1 MHPSSVV
8 GGGGVYIHI
17 FDHFLWKKPC
27 ASLNYT
33 FILPHFERSNQLH
46 IRCTEIPLD
55 KARQIQDG
63 RYKNHMIKEI
73 DAIAVSSSKI
83 GCNRRI

>member
-1 MHPSSVV
+1 M
-8 GGGGVYIHI
+8 I
-17 FDHFLWKKPC
+17 
-27 ASLNYT
+27 T
-33 FILPHFERSNQLH
+33 
-46 IRCTEIPLD
+46 PLD